1 MDLKLVK
8 NLLLL
13 FLILQVMED
22 EVAVGGGR
30 GGHGAGHPQCTYC
43 KRFGHAYLRLVLF
56 TNWLP

>member
-30 GGHGAGHPQCTYC
+30 GGHGAGHPSAPIVNDLGIHT
-43 KRFGHAYLRLVLF
+43 
-56 TNWLP
+56 

>member
-1 MDLKLVK
+1 
-8 NLLLL
+8 
-13 FLILQVMED
+13 MED